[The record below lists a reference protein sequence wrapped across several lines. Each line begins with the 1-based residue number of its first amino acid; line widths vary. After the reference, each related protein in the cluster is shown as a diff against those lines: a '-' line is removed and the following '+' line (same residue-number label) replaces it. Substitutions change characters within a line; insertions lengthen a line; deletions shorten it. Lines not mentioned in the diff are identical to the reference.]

1 MYDTVTTFPDLT
13 SHQLPGS
20 TTSAEMAGNNRKR
33 GSNNEGL
40 DPKSIKKNKT
50 KEYWKNQ
57 AKAKYHS
64 LHSIEE
70 GSQGIFATCDRGREA
85 RCVEEM
91 YRLLEQVASELY
103 GLDVSDDKNGK
114 DEDEDIEAS
123 IRKEIGDLKGAK
135 SEKPFVSVKLDV
147 ECVVFF
153 CLKPPCEP
161 TAMVNALCA
170 GTVEDRLKSRY
181 VHRLTPVTRIGKANA
196 EGLEAVAKEVLPPH
210 FHQGEE
216 CIKFAIKPTS
226 RNHNYLKRDQIIK
239 IVADVV
245 GTKHKAD
252 LKNPDLLI
260 LVDFYQ
266 SICGMSVVKDWET
279 LKKFNLAQLQ
289 EPKTDTKEGGS
300 EGVAAVASGVT
311 RTATTVSSSVTP
323 AVDVPAE
330 KS

>member
-1 MYDTVTTFPDLT
+1 
-13 SHQLPGS
+13 
-20 TTSAEMAGNNRKR
+20 MAGNKKR
-33 GSNNEGL
+33 RSNNEGL

-64 LHSIEE
+64 LNSIEE

-103 GLDVSDDKNGK
+103 GLDLPDDKDGEGE

-123 IRKEIGDLKGAK
+123 IQKEIDDLKGAK
-135 SEKPFVSVKLDV
+135 SEKPFISVKLDV

-153 CLKPPCEP
+153 RLKPPCEP
-161 TAMVNALCA
+161 TAMVGALCA
-170 GTVEDRLKSRY
+170 GTVENRLKSRY
-181 VHRLTPVTRIGKANA
+181 VHRLTPVTRIGRANA

-210 FHQGEE
+210 FHQGED

-226 RNHNYLKRDQIIK
+226 RNHNHLKREQIIK

-266 SICGMSVVKDWET
+266 GICGMSVVRDWET

-289 EPKTDTKEGGS
+289 ESKTDKKEGGS
-300 EGVAAVASGVT
+300 EGVTTMASRV
-311 RTATTVSSSVTP
+311 ATTTIPSSAP
-323 AVDVPAE
+323 AVEVPAE

>member
-1 MYDTVTTFPDLT
+1 
-13 SHQLPGS
+13 
-20 TTSAEMAGNNRKR
+20 MAGNKKR
-33 GSNNEGL
+33 RSDNEGL
-40 DPKSIKKNKT
+40 DPKSVKKSKA

-64 LHSIEE
+64 LLHSIEE

-103 GLDVSDDKNGK
+103 GLDLSDDKDGRGE
-114 DEDEDIEAS
+114 DEEEDIEAS
-123 IRKEIGDLKGAK
+123 IQKEISDLKGARP
-135 SEKPFVSVKLDV
+135 EKPFISVKLDV

-153 CLKPPCEP
+153 RLKPPCEP
-161 TAMVNALCA
+161 TSMVNALCA
-170 GTVEDRLKSRY
+170 GTVENRLKSRH

-210 FHQGEE
+210 FHRSEE

-226 RNHNYLKRDQIIK
+226 RNHNHLKRDQIIK

-245 GTKHKAD
+245 GTNHKAD
-252 LKNPDLLI
+252 LTNPDLLI
-260 LVDFYQ
+260 LVDLYQ
-266 SICGMSVVKDWET
+266 SICGMSVVKDWEA
-279 LKKFNLAQLQ
+279 LKKFNLAQLR
-289 EPKTDTKEGGS
+289 ESKTDKEGGS
-300 EGVAAVASGVT
+300 QGVTATASGT
-311 RTATTVSSSVTP
+311 AATTTMSSLAPV
-323 AVDVPAE
+323 VEVRAE

>member
-1 MYDTVTTFPDLT
+1 M
-13 SHQLPGS
+13 
-20 TTSAEMAGNNRKR
+20 EGNKKR
-33 GSNNEGL
+33 RSNNESL
-40 DPKSIKKNKT
+40 DPKSIKKSKT

-64 LHSIEE
+64 LYSIEE

-103 GLDVSDDKNGK
+103 GLDLSGDKNDK
-114 DEDEDIEAS
+114 DEDEEVEDEDIGAS
-123 IRKEIGDLKGAK
+123 IQQEINDLKGAK
-135 SEKPFVSVKLDV
+135 PEKPFISVKLDI
-147 ECVVFF
+147 ECVIFF
-153 CLKPPCEP
+153 RLNPPCEP

-170 GTVEDRLKSRY
+170 GTLENRLKSRY

-196 EGLEAVAKEVLPPH
+196 EGLEAVAKEVLPSY

-226 RNHNYLKRDQIIK
+226 RNHNHLKRDQIIK

-289 EPKTDTKEGGS
+289 EAKTDKRQGGS
-300 EGVAAVASGVT
+300 EGVTAAVSET
-311 RTATTVSSSVTP
+311 TATPSVP
-323 AVDVPAE
+323 VVQVEVPAE

>member
-1 MYDTVTTFPDLT
+1 
-13 SHQLPGS
+13 
-20 TTSAEMAGNNRKR
+20 MAGNKKR
-33 GSNNEGL
+33 RSDNEGL
-40 DPKSIKKNKT
+40 DPKSVKKSKANV
-50 KEYWKNQ
+50 YWKSQ

-91 YRLLEQVASELY
+91 YRLLGQVASELY
-103 GLDVSDDKNGK
+103 GLDLSDDKNGGGEDDE

-123 IRKEIGDLKGAK
+123 IQKEISDLKGAK
-135 SEKPFVSVKLDV
+135 PEKPFISVKLDV
-147 ECVVFF
+147 ECVIFF
-153 CLKPPCEP
+153 RLKPPCEP
-161 TAMVNALCA
+161 IAMVNALCA
-170 GTVEDRLKSRY
+170 GTVENRLKSRH

-210 FHQGEE
+210 FHRSEE

-226 RNHNYLKRDQIIK
+226 RNHSHLKRDQIIK

-245 GTKHKAD
+245 GTNHKAD

-289 EPKTDTKEGGS
+289 ESKTDKEGGS
-300 EGVAAVASGVT
+300 EGVTVAASGT
-311 RTATTVSSSVTP
+311 AAATTPSLAPVME
-323 AVDVPAE
+323 VPAE